1 MDISA
6 SQYNSASESGWTHY
20 LDQSF
25 VSGNYFQMSGGV
37 VEDEEDLSMVS
48 DASSG
53 PPHYHDDD
61 GDGDECCYEN
71 WYACHSSSQH
81 SKNSKEKMK
90 KKKVKESSKHQQAS
104 HLDDDTASSP
114 VFGCSKKKAN
124 YPGNGMLENA
134 MEFSQSFS
142 ATRITVKPKIQK
154 HFSFFERSLAGKQA
168 SGESGGFS
176 EEKRR

>member
-6 SQYNSASESGWTHY
+6 PHYNSTSESGWTHY

-37 VEDEEDLSMVS
+37 AEDDEEEDLSMVS

-53 PPHYHDDD
+53 PPIYHDDD
-61 GDGDECCYEN
+61 DECCYGN
-71 WYACHSSSQH
+71 WYPNHSSCQH
-81 SKNSKEKMK
+81 TKE
-90 KKKVKESSKHQQAS
+90 KKKVKESDIRQQGS

-114 VFGCSKKKAN
+114 VFNCSKKKAN
-124 YPGNGMLENA
+124 FPGNGVVEDA
-134 MEFSQSFS
+134 MEFSQGYS
-142 ATRITVKPKIQK
+142 ATRMKVKSKHQK

-168 SGESGGFS
+168 SGEPGGFG
-176 EEKRR
+176 EEKRK